1 MWQGRMPSTL
11 GASKPFES
19 RLPVHHYRQSSVS
32 TSGVGAL
39 SPLRVFSP
47 SSPHPPSS
55 SSLTRT
61 TRSDCWL
68 KFEVLEERR
77 TRPVPRNNEAAGSV
91 LDVASPPL
99 LPPPPPSPP
108 LPPPLL
114 LLLLLY
120 ARAAAAA
127 SSVALLPSLPLAE
140 EDLLPFR
147 RRIQSI

>member
-1 MWQGRMPSTL
+1 MAAGLSTF
-11 GASKPFES
+11 GESK
-19 RLPVHHYRQSSVS
+19 
-32 TSGVGAL
+32 
-39 SPLRVFSP
+39 PLRVAFLSTTP
-47 SSPHPPSS
+47 AKHLYFWVRQLPFEIPLSASGSHPPSPS
-55 SSLTRT
+55 RLTKT

-140 EDLLPFR
+140 EDLLPFS